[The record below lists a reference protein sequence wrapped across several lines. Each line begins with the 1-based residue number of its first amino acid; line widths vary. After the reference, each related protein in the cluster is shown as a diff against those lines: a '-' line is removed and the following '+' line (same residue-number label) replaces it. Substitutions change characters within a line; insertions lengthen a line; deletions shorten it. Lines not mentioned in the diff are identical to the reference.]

1 MQRALHIATKSI
13 AISALMTSVNAVFAH
28 EGHGLHGS
36 HWHATDLWGYV
47 AVGVLI
53 AAIIWQARK

>member
-1 MQRALHIATKSI
+1 MQRALYIATKSI

>member
-1 MQRALHIATKSI
+1 MPRTLQIATKSI
-13 AISALMTSVNAVFAH
+13 AISALMTGANAVFAH